1 MDIRTLPAGPLG
13 ANCYLLSSGS
23 AGVILDPGGE
33 AGRIARECGAM
44 KMAPAA
50 ILLTHGHFDHV
61 GGVEELTRLFP
72 GLPVYI
78 HPGDVQEGPSQFS
91 WTGIPGWH
99 PLSDNQALSFCE
111 IELKVIHTPGH
122 SPGSVVFR
130 WEDCLFT
137 GDTLFRGSIG
147 RTDLPGGDGRAML
160 ASLERLAG
168 LEGDFQVYPGH
179 DVPTTLDWERRANP
193 FLREAMG

>member
-44 KMAPAA
+44 GMAPAA

-72 GLPVYI
+72 GLSVYI

-91 WTGIPGWH
+91 WTGIPDWQ
-99 PLSDNQALSFCE
+99 PLSDNQALSFGE

-168 LEGDFQVYPGH
+168 LEGDFRVYPGH
-179 DVPTTLDWERRANP
+179 DAPTTLDWERRANP